1 MSIVRNYG
9 FEDRFPF
16 PDRNYRLLEFV
27 NGRSGEIYIHNE
39 TSSSEILDSQVCQ
52 GRH

>member
-1 MSIVRNYG
+1 MSIIRNYR

-16 PDRNYRLLEFV
+16 PDRNNRLLEFV